1 MDQCLVIPYLG
12 MPIVVEWPR
21 EMASLGSVLLRSGI
35 GKIITLFSALE
46 DRRGN

>member
-1 MDQCLVIPYLG
+1 VSWINVWSFH
-12 MPIVVEWPR
+12 MPIVVEWSR